1 MNKHAEIVA
10 LGVDTGGTFTDF
22 VLIDSEGCVQIVKL
36 PSSPADPS
44 ESMLAG
50 LKLIASQHQLASNT
64 VLIHGTTVA
73 TNALLE
79 RKGAKTALI
88 TTTGFRDVLEI
99 GRQTR
104 TDLYSLNPSRPA
116 PLLSRNERFELDE
129 RVDWQGRVLTPLN
142 SERAKSLITELVALG
157 YESLAICFLFSY
169 LNPAHEQQAGAMAR
183 AAELNVSLSC
193 EIAPEP
199 REFERT
205 STTVANAFVAPIM
218 GRYLSMLSLRLSSP
232 GVINSR
238 LKLRIMQSN
247 GGSLSS
253 EEAASHAIKTA
264 LSGPAGGIVAASK
277 VGLEAGFPDLLT
289 FDMGGTSTDVA
300 MILGGVCPIVTSSI
314 LNGTPLRTP
323 MLDIHTIGAG
333 GGSIARLDVAGTL
346 RVGPQSAGSVPGP
359 VAYGTGVNL
368 TVTDANLLLGRLP
381 SDTKLAGSL
390 PLDIERVRQFATP
403 MANSLNLSIEELAI
417 GILEVAE
424 AKMARALRHISV
436 ERGHSPSDFTLLA
449 FGGAGGLHA
458 CNLAEGLGMSRVLI
472 PPFPGAFSALGLALA
487 PVQRQKVRAFPPTLI
502 SNLSE
507 EEWRNLLFQ
516 PEMAHQI
523 IAEMEAEGF
532 AEGDFELA
540 QAVDLRYRG
549 QSFELSIP
557 LDKDNA
563 NLGYAKKLFHEA
575 HRRRYG
581 HANVS
586 EPIEA
591 VAVRCSTFGFQN
603 LPPLKANLPT
613 TPGNPLGDTKV
624 WTARGWETAQL
635 TQRETLMPGQ
645 SIFGNAIF
653 LQLDSTAYLPQGW
666 EAKVDDRGNLVC
678 SRT

>member
-1 MNKHAEIVA
+1 M
-10 LGVDTGGTFTDF
+10 GVDTGGTFTDF
-22 VLIDSEGCVQIVKL
+22 VLIDSEGCVEIVKL
-36 PSSPADPS
+36 PSSPGDPS
-44 ESMLAG
+44 DSILAG
-50 LKLIASQHQLASNT
+50 LKLIASQHQLASNA

-99 GRQTR
+99 ARQTR

-129 RVDWQGRVLTPLN
+129 RVDWQGRVLTPLD
-142 SERAKSLITELVALG
+142 SERAKSLITELGTLG

-169 LNPAHEQQAGAMAR
+169 LNPAHEQQVGAIAR
-183 AAELNVSLSC
+183 AAQLNVSLSC

-218 GRYLSMLSLRLSSP
+218 GRYLSTLSLRLSSP

-238 LKLRIMQSN
+238 LKLRVMQSN

-264 LSGPAGGIVAASK
+264 LSGPAGGIVAGSK
-277 VGLEAGFPDLLT
+277 VGLEAGFPNLLT

-300 MILGGVCPIVTSSI
+300 MILGGVCATITSSV

-381 SDTKLAGSL
+381 SNTKLAGSL
-390 PLDIERVRQFATP
+390 PLDIERVRQFAAP
-403 MANSLNLSIEELAI
+403 MASSLNLSIEELAI

-458 CNLAEGLGMSRVLI
+458 CNLAEALGMPRVLI

-487 PVQRQKVRAFPPTLI
+487 PVQRQKVRAFSPTLI

-507 EEWRNLLFQ
+507 EEWRNLVFQ
-516 PEMAHQI
+516 PEMARQI
-523 IAEMEAEGF
+523 IAEMEEEGF
-532 AEGDFELA
+532 AEGDFKLA

-549 QSFELSIP
+549 QSFELSIS
-557 LDKDNA
+557 LDTGNA

-575 HRRRYG
+575 HRLRYG

-591 VAVRCSTFGFQN
+591 VAVRYSTFGFQN

-613 TPGNPLGDTKV
+613 TPGNPLGETKV
-624 WTARGWETAQL
+624 WTTRGWETAQL

-645 SIFGNAIF
+645 SIFGNAIL

-666 EAKVDDRGNLVC
+666 EAKVDDQENLVC
-678 SRT
+678 NMI